1 MKTSS
6 RSIIRRISIIMLIV
20 SPLIILSGC
29 NEKESSENTF
39 GVAFITDIH
48 LQPELNAVEGLS
60 QAIDM
65 INMLRPDF
73 ILTGGDMIMDA
84 LSTSYGRAD
93 SLYKLYQETIK
104 KAQCPVY
111 NTMGNHEIYGIY
123 ERSGADPDNPEFG
136 EKMFEERLGKSY
148 YSFTHKGWK
157 FFIINSIEDTGNNG
171 YVGLVDPD
179 QIEWL
184 KNELKETDSSTPLVI
199 STHIPFITA
208 YSQKYIGSTS
218 ANSSTLVVEN
228 SKEIIDLF
236 ENHNL
241 KLVLQG
247 HLHTV
252 EDIYIDNIHFITGG
266 AISAGWWNGPNRGFE
281 EGFVFLEFSDND
293 FSWRY
298 VDYGWVVK

>member
-6 RSIIRRISIIMLIV
+6 RSIIRVISIIMLIV
-20 SPLIILSGC
+20 APLIILSGC
-29 NEKESSENTF
+29 NEKESSKNTF

-65 INMLRPDF
+65 INMLRPDL

-93 SLYKLYQETIK
+93 SLYNLYQETIL

-123 ERSGADPDNPEFG
+123 ERSGADPANPEYG
-136 EKMFEERLGKSY
+136 EKMFEERLGRSY
-148 YSFTHKGWK
+148 YSFIHKGWK
-157 FFIINSIEDTGNNG
+157 FFIINSVEDTGNNG
-171 YVGLVDPD
+171 YIGLVDPD
-179 QIEWL
+179 QLEWL

-218 ANSSTLVVEN
+218 ANSSTLVVQN

-298 VDYGWVVK
+298 VDYGWVPK